1 MYNLSFPV
9 PVTLFLH
16 RLLKVVSSATI
27 ASQYF
32 FTNKVEFSRK
42 DGTSMKQPTVGGV
55 TKRHENVEKIAA
67 HISGEYLNTC
77 IYCLQLFNALVF
89 ASNVDHFDAYA
100 CEDGRDRVLRTP
112 NTKLIATDFKVNS
125 LSFGNPRKP
134 LSTIQT
140 LMMNPILFDPVRRPR
155 NPIVLCHGTPCK

>member
-42 DGTSMKQPTVGGV
+42 DGTSMKQPTVGGF
-55 TKRHENVEKIAA
+55 TNLHENVEKIAA

-77 IYCLQLFNALVF
+77 IYCL
-89 ASNVDHFDAYA
+89 
-100 CEDGRDRVLRTP
+100 
-112 NTKLIATDFKVNS
+112 
-125 LSFGNPRKP
+125 
-134 LSTIQT
+134 
-140 LMMNPILFDPVRRPR
+140 
-155 NPIVLCHGTPCK
+155 